1 MCIYR
6 YYANVCED
14 LGFVLGYFAYMWCD
28 MIWLVNKLGEFT
40 IFWKSNYEQ
49 QLHAY
54 RWIYRYHVC
63 AQTFNIF
70 KDFSMH
76 WESGKQIDRYVARLN
91 IILSVFVRFV
101 DKSNIFHIKLTN
113 YRYIKNKNK
122 ICVHYPHFPTL
133 FCQFKLFY
141 FSPKHSFIFEAA
153 YTAHSPNRIKF
164 MHWFLNLISSN
175 ALLSVCKF
183 QWI

>member
-28 MIWLVNKLGEFT
+28 MIWLVNKLGGFT

-54 RWIYRYHVC
+54 RWIYRYNVC

-70 KDFSMH
+70 KDFLMH

-91 IILSVFVRFV
+91 FILSVFVRFV
-101 DKSNIFHIKLTN
+101 DKKIYSIVSWQTIDILKIKTKFVSSTPIFQL
-113 YRYIKNKNK
+113 
-122 ICVHYPHFPTL
+122 
-133 FCQFKLFY
+133 Y
-141 FSPKHSFIFEAA
+141 FVSLNSFISVQN
-153 YTAHSPNRIKF
+153 TR
-164 MHWFLNLISSN
+164 
-175 ALLSVCKF
+175 LSLKQPKQHTHQTESILCIDF
-183 QWI
+183 WI